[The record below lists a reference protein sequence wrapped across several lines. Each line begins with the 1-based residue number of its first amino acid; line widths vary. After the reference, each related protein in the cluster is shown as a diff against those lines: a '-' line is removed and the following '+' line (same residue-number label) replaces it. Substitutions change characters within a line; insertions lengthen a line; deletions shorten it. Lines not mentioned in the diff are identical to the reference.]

1 MAKIKFNK
9 LIIFDDY
16 LFSGLGLC
24 NISKNKVEVYD
35 WFSVKSG
42 MKHEYDIIYGE
53 DDFVNKIYFYQSD
66 RIDGNHLYKDAI
78 SYSILDE
85 DQMDDFEYSDIN
97 ARFKTVYL
105 MKNAG
110 IKGTRN
116 GKDTLNK
123 NRYKYYAVRIEN
135 FKREIIKPKNI
146 YKNKDNLI
154 FIYDSFCDIMNK
166 NKIKK
171 SYVSRILQR

>member
-1 MAKIKFNK
+1 MQELKGLEMVKI
-9 LIIFDDY
+9 
-16 LFSGLGLC
+16 
-24 NISKNKVEVYD
+24 
-35 WFSVKSG
+35 
-42 MKHEYDIIYGE
+42 H
-53 DDFVNKIYFYQSD
+53 
-66 RIDGNHLYKDAI
+66 
-78 SYSILDE
+78 
-85 DQMDDFEYSDIN
+85 
-97 ARFKTVYL
+97 
-105 MKNAG
+105 
-110 IKGTRN
+110 
-116 GKDTLNK
+116 K

>member
-1 MAKIKFNK
+1 
-9 LIIFDDY
+9 
-16 LFSGLGLC
+16 
-24 NISKNKVEVYD
+24 
-35 WFSVKSG
+35 
-42 MKHEYDIIYGE
+42 
-53 DDFVNKIYFYQSD
+53 
-66 RIDGNHLYKDAI
+66 
-78 SYSILDE
+78 
-85 DQMDDFEYSDIN
+85 
-97 ARFKTVYL
+97 